1 MDNIK
6 PFKAFNEEL
15 NPNNVECTKCGW
27 TWKLQDGGDDVF
39 VCHKCNHDNTPVL
52 GEDEDLLKDLT
63 NIGFDPSIGFM
74 FLGITS
80 PRGDDR
86 PLGFLVKGKD
96 EKTCVKMIIESM
108 KMDNPFITSKHD
120 SVPKNSTLSFDSM
133 TDLMVF
139 LFEQGY
145 VTDSGYY
152 GPFKA
157 KDSSQ
162 ELILMVD
169 EYMINAKDFVDLA
182 YKHFTNVEEAF
193 REAGH
198 AQKFKYTPK
207 DLGL

>member
-15 NPNNVECTKCGW
+15 NPNNVQCTNCGW

-39 VCHKCNHDNTPVL
+39 ICHKCNHDNTPVL

-63 NIGFDPSIGFM
+63 SIGFEPSIGFM
-74 FLGITS
+74 FLGVTS
-80 PRGDDR
+80 PRGDER
-86 PLGFLVKGKD
+86 PLGFLVKGKN
-96 EKTCVKMIIESM
+96 EKMCAKMITESM
-108 KMDNPFITSKHD
+108 KEDNPFITSKYD
-120 SVPKNSTLSFDSM
+120 KMTGNLNFDSM
-133 TDLMVF
+133 TDLMIF

-145 VTDSGYY
+145 VSDSGYY

-198 AQKFKYTPK
+198 AQEFKFTPK

>member
-15 NPNNVECTKCGW
+15 NPNNVQCTKCGW

-63 NIGFDPSIGFM
+63 NIGFEPSIGFM
-74 FLGITS
+74 FLGVTS

-86 PLGFLVKGKD
+86 PLGFLVKGKN
-96 EKTCVKMIIESM
+96 EKMCAQMITESM
-108 KMDNPFITSKHD
+108 KEDNPFITSKYD
-120 SVPKNSTLSFDSM
+120 KMTGNLNFDSM
-133 TDLMVF
+133 TDLMIF

-162 ELILMVD
+162 ELILVVD

-198 AQKFKYTPK
+198 AQEFKYTPK

>member
-1 MDNIK
+1 MGLDPPGPAKFGVGIFGPYVADPPPSK
-6 PFKAFNEEL
+6 SAP
-15 NPNNVECTKCGW
+15 
-27 TWKLQDGGDDVF
+27 
-39 VCHKCNHDNTPVL
+39 PVL
-52 GEDEDLLKDLT
+52 IYKSSMKHIRLYEDEDLLKDLS

-80 PRGDDR
+80 RGEDDR
-86 PLGFLVKGKD
+86 PLGFLVKAKD

-108 KMDNPFITSKHD
+108 KMDNPFITSKYHKLTKD
-120 SVPKNSTLSFDSM
+120 SKITFDSM
-133 TDLMVF
+133 TDLMIF
-139 LFEQGY
+139 LFEEGY

-152 GPFKA
+152 GTFKA

-162 ELILMVD
+162 ELVIMID

-182 YKHFTNVEEAF
+182 YKHFTNVDEAF

-198 AQKFKYTPK
+198 AQEFKYTPK

>member
-1 MDNIK
+1 MGLDPPGPAKFGVGIFGPYVADPPPSK
-6 PFKAFNEEL
+6 SAP
-15 NPNNVECTKCGW
+15 
-27 TWKLQDGGDDVF
+27 
-39 VCHKCNHDNTPVL
+39 PVL
-52 GEDEDLLKDLT
+52 IYKSSMKHIRLYEDEDLLKDLS

-80 PRGDDR
+80 RRRDDR
-86 PLGFLVKGKD
+86 PLGFLVKAKD
-96 EKTCVKMIIESM
+96 EKTCVKMLIESM
-108 KMDNPFITSKHD
+108 KMDNPFITSGYD

-133 TDLMVF
+133 TDLMVY

-145 VTDSGYY
+145 VIDSGYY

-182 YKHFTNVEEAF
+182 YKHFTNVDETF

-198 AQKFKYTPK
+198 PQEFKYTPK

>member
-1 MDNIK
+1 M
-6 PFKAFNEEL
+6 
-15 NPNNVECTKCGW
+15 
-27 TWKLQDGGDDVF
+27 
-39 VCHKCNHDNTPVL
+39 
-52 GEDEDLLKDLT
+52 
-63 NIGFDPSIGFM
+63 M
-74 FLGITS
+74 
-80 PRGDDR
+80 
-86 PLGFLVKGKD
+86 
-96 EKTCVKMIIESM
+96 
-108 KMDNPFITSKHD
+108 
-120 SVPKNSTLSFDSM
+120 
-133 TDLMVF
+133 F

-182 YKHFTNVEEAF
+182 YKHFTNVDEAF

-198 AQKFKYTPK
+198 PQEFKYTPK

>member
-1 MDNIK
+1 MGLDPPGPAK
-6 PFKAFNEEL
+6 FGVGFFGPYVADPPPSKST
-15 NPNNVECTKCGW
+15 P
-27 TWKLQDGGDDVF
+27 
-39 VCHKCNHDNTPVL
+39 PVL
-52 GEDEDLLKDLT
+52 IYKPSMKHIRLYEDEDLLKDLS

-80 PRGDDR
+80 RGQDDR
-86 PLGFLVKGKD
+86 PLGFLVKAKD
-96 EKTCVKMIIESM
+96 EKTCVKMIMESM
-108 KMDNPFITSKHD
+108 KMDNPFITSKYHKLTKD
-120 SVPKNSTLSFDSM
+120 SKITFDFM
-133 TDLMVF
+133 LDLMIF
-139 LFEQGY
+139 LFEEGY

-182 YKHFTNVEEAF
+182 YKHFTNVDEAF
-193 REAGH
+193 RQAGH
-198 AQKFKYTPK
+198 AQEFKYTPK

>member
-52 GEDEDLLKDLT
+52 GEDEDLLKDLS

-80 PRGDDR
+80 RGEDDR
-86 PLGFLVKGKD
+86 PLGFLVKAKD

-108 KMDNPFITSKHD
+108 KMDNPFITSKYHKLTKD
-120 SVPKNSTLSFDSM
+120 SKITFDSM
-133 TDLMVF
+133 TDLMIF
-139 LFEQGY
+139 LFEEGY

-152 GPFKA
+152 GTFKA

-162 ELILMVD
+162 ELVIMID

-182 YKHFTNVEEAF
+182 YKHFTNVDEAF

-198 AQKFKYTPK
+198 AQEFKYTPK

>member
-1 MDNIK
+1 MKHIR
-6 PFKAFNEEL
+6 L
-15 NPNNVECTKCGW
+15 Y
-27 TWKLQDGGDDVF
+27 
-39 VCHKCNHDNTPVL
+39 
-52 GEDEDLLKDLT
+52 EDEDLLKDLS

-80 PRGDDR
+80 RGQDDR
-86 PLGFLVKGKD
+86 PLGFLVKAKD
-96 EKTCVKMIIESM
+96 EKTCVKMLIESM
-108 KMDNPFITSKHD
+108 KMDNPFITSKYH
-120 SVPKNSTLSFDSM
+120 SVPKDSTLSFDSM

-145 VTDSGYY
+145 VGDSGYY

-162 ELILMVD
+162 ELVFMVD

-182 YKHFTNVEEAF
+182 YKHFTNADEAF
-193 REAGH
+193 GDAGH
-198 AQKFKYTPK
+198 AQEFKYTPK